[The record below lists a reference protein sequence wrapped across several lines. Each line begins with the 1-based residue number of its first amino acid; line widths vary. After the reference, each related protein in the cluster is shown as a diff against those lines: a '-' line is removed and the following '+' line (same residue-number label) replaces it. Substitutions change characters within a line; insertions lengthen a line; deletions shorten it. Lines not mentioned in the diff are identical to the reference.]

1 MKIISHRG
9 NLSGP
14 NPNQENKPSQIIS
27 AIQRGFEV
35 EIDVWFKDKKFYLGH
50 DEPQYDFPFE
60 LLEKFYNKLWIHAKS
75 FETLVTLK
83 DIDYDGLYLNYFWH
97 QSDDY
102 VLTSKGYIWTF
113 PNKLLSYNSICVK
126 PEVYKEK
133 PILDC
138 AGICTDFPIKY
149 ETNI

>member
-14 NPNQENKPSQIIS
+14 DPKQENKPSQIIN
-27 AIQRGFEV
+27 AIQKGYEV

-60 LLEKFYNKLWIHAKS
+60 LLEKFYTKLWVHAKS
-75 FETLVTLK
+75 FETLNKLK
-83 DIDYDGLYLNYFWH
+83 DIDYDGNYLNYFWH

-113 PNKLLSYNSICVK
+113 PNKFLSYNSICVK
-126 PEVYKEK
+126 PEIQKEK
-133 PILDC
+133 VISDC

-149 ETNI
+149 ENNL